1 MYKKIVPHRVTR
13 PNVEKILNTSNTSFL
28 KFRPCPKDLLAS
40 ENSINK
46 SKNLSVSR
54 KLYLQVLSSNIAS
67 IFTLIAH
74 TSGTE
79 PLLAC
84 LKNADRQH

>member
-1 MYKKIVPHRVTR
+1 MCKKIVPHRVTR

-28 KFRPCPKDLLAS
+28 KFRPFPKDLLAS

-54 KLYLQVLSSNIAS
+54 KLYLPVLSSIVS
-67 IFTLIAH
+67 IFTFIAH
-74 TSGTE
+74 TSGPE
-79 PLLAC
+79 PLLVC
-84 LKNADRQH
+84 LKNADLQH

>member
-46 SKNLSVSR
+46 SKILSVSR
-54 KLYLQVLSSNIAS
+54 KLYLPVLSSSIVS
-67 IFTLIAH
+67 IFTFITH
-74 TSGTE
+74 TSGPE
-79 PLLAC
+79 PLLVC